1 MRFLDAN
8 IFIYAYYKPRK
19 ELTEKERWMKEQAK
33 ETISKVSSGEEEVLT
48 TVVHLSKVVN
58 ILKYAMPAEK
68 LANFIISL
76 FMLDHVK
83 IRGVTREEYFVATE
97 LAEELKIDPNDALAV
112 EVMEA
117 DDIRE
122 IYSFDSD
129 FDRVNGISRLP
140 RR

>member
-48 TVVHLSKVVN
+48 TVVHLSEVVN